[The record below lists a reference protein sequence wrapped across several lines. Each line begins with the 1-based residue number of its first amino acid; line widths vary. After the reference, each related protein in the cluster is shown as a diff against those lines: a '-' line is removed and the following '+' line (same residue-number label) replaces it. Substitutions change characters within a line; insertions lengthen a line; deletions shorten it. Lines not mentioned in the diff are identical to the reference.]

1 MIQSRSWQ
9 IFFCKRSGDR
19 QRDTVD
25 YIDFVYLT
33 TTKMYC
39 ISTKVA
45 LNNMQV
51 ANIQEA
57 DWIWSLGYY
66 MAISNTQNE
75 F

>member
-1 MIQSRSWQ
+1 MAN
-9 IFFCKRSGDR
+9 FFYKRSGDR

-39 ISTKVA
+39 SSTKVA

-51 ANIQEA
+51 ANIYIGSRLDLVFGLLHGNLQY
-57 DWIWSLGYY
+57 IK
-66 MAISNTQNE
+66 
-75 F
+75 